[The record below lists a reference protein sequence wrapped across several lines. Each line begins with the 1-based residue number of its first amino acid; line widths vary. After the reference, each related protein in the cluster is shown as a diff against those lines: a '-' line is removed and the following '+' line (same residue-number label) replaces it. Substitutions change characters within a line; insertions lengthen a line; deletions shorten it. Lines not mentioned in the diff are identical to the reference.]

1 MTEPHPLAQP
11 PEAQGPNDPDAGRC
25 PVLWVE
31 DDLVL
36 SDWIAQSLQDDGW
49 RVLVAHDRTQ
59 ALQTLEREVPK
70 GQACVAVLDM
80 GLPPRPSR
88 PDEGLLLL
96 SQLVAQWP
104 LMHAIVLT
112 GQSEKAVGQ
121 QAVHGGAFDFLA
133 KPVALAQLRQALQR
147 ASWFALRQQELLAQG
162 RLHLSV
168 AAHLSD
174 GVREASD
181 QVAEQLIRHVL
192 NCNGFNVAAAARTLG
207 LEREQLYYHMKKFG
221 IQRIPGTDTFP
232 RTVA

>member
-1 MTEPHPLAQP
+1 MADTPT
-11 PEAQGPNDPDAGRC
+11 DPAPGRC

-31 DDLVL
+31 DDPIL
-36 SDWIAQSLQDDGW
+36 SDWIAQSLQEDGW
-49 RVLVAHDRTQ
+49 QVLVAHDRTQ

-70 GQACVAVLDM
+70 GSACVAILDM
-80 GLPPRPSR
+80 GLPPHPSR

-96 SQLVAQWP
+96 SQLVTQWP

-112 GQSEKAVGQ
+112 GQNENAVGQ
-121 QAVHGGAFDFLA
+121 QAVHAGAFDFLT
-133 KPVALAQLRQALQR
+133 KPVALAVLRQSLQR
-147 ASWFALRQQELLAQG
+147 AAWFSLRQQELLAQG

-168 AAHLSD
+168 SALLSE

-207 LEREQLYYHMKKFG
+207 LEREQLYYHLKKFG
-221 IQRIPGTDTFP
+221 IQRTASADAAPDPTPDAST
-232 RTVA
+232 

>member
-1 MTEPHPLAQP
+1 M
-11 PEAQGPNDPDAGRC
+11 
-25 PVLWVE
+25 
-31 DDLVL
+31 
-36 SDWIAQSLQDDGW
+36 
-49 RVLVAHDRTQ
+49 LVAHNRTQ

-70 GQACVAVLDM
+70 GQACVAILDM

-96 SQLVAQWP
+96 SQLVTQWP

-112 GQSEKAVGQ
+112 GQNEKAVGQ
-121 QAVHGGAFDFLA
+121 QAVHAGAFDFLT
-133 KPVALAQLRQALQR
+133 KPVALAVLRQSLQR
-147 ASWFALRQQELLAQG
+147 AAWFALRQQELLAQG

-168 AAHLSD
+168 SAQLSE

-192 NCNGFNVAAAARTLG
+192 SCNGFNVTAAARTLG

-221 IQRIPGTDTFP
+221 IQRSAGIDTQP
-232 RTVA
+232 DASA

>member
-1 MTEPHPLAQP
+1 MTEHRHTPGPLEGGAP
-11 PEAQGPNDPDAGRC
+11 GAPELGRC

-31 DDLVL
+31 DDPIL
-36 SDWIAQSLQDDGW
+36 SDWIAQSLQEDGW

-70 GQACVAVLDM
+70 GQACVAILDM

-96 SQLVAQWP
+96 SQLVTQWP

-112 GQSEKAVGQ
+112 GQNEKAVGQ
-121 QAVHGGAFDFLA
+121 QAVHAGAFDFLT
-133 KPVALAQLRQALQR
+133 KPVALAVLRQSLQR
-147 ASWFALRQQELLAQG
+147 AAWFALRQQELLAQG

-168 AAHLSD
+168 SAQLSE

-192 NCNGFNVAAAARTLG
+192 SCNGFNVTAAARTLG

-221 IQRIPGTDTFP
+221 IQRSAGIDTQP
-232 RTVA
+232 DASA

>member
-1 MTEPHPLAQP
+1 MTEHRHTPGPLEGGALGD
-11 PEAQGPNDPDAGRC
+11 PELGRC

-31 DDLVL
+31 DDPIL
-36 SDWIAQSLQDDGW
+36 SDWIAQSLQEDGW

-59 ALQTLEREVPK
+59 ALQTQEREVPK
-70 GQACVAVLDM
+70 GQACVAILDM

-96 SQLVAQWP
+96 SQLVTQWP

-112 GQSEKAVGQ
+112 GQNEKAVGQ
-121 QAVHGGAFDFLA
+121 QAVHAGAFDFLT
-133 KPVALAQLRQALQR
+133 KPVALAVLRQSLQR
-147 ASWFALRQQELLAQG
+147 AAWFALRQQELLAQG

-168 AAHLSD
+168 SAQLSE

-192 NCNGFNVAAAARTLG
+192 SCNGFNVTAAARTLG

-221 IQRIPGTDTFP
+221 IQRSAGIDTQP
-232 RTVA
+232 DASA